1 MTCNDGKN
9 KLNSK
14 CYILRYQLF
23 VIACFI
29 KLNLNCKTT
38 PLSQK
43 TNERSCSV
51 HLSFIVRIKK
61 CIEPGQTDLSWAQV
75 EKLGTRKGN
84 LNLADKDP
92 IITKLHCNFFDGS
105 YEIHYCNLVL
115 EKLHIFS
122 FQVKDALGG
131 IEEKQVEVL
140 YYKKDGKLPYIH
152 IQNKSN

>member
-1 MTCNDGKN
+1 MH
-9 KLNSK
+9 
-14 CYILRYQLF
+14 R
-23 VIACFI
+23 A
-29 KLNLNCKTT
+29 
-38 PLSQK
+38 
-43 TNERSCSV
+43 R
-51 HLSFIVRIKK
+51 
-61 CIEPGQTDLSWAQV
+61 TDSSLSWAQV

-105 YEIHYCNLVL
+105 YEIHYCNFVL

-140 YYKKDGKLPYIH
+140 YYKKDGKITLNTH
-152 IQNKSN
+152 TKKSKQCLIYYLLIFVALE